1 MKLISIILPTFNRG
15 DYYLK
20 KAILSVVNQTYKNW
34 ELIIIDNFS
43 KDNTVEVVERFD
55 DKRIKFFQINNCG
68 IIAKSRNYGIKKS
81 SGDYIAFLDSDD
93 YWHKDKLKICYNILH
108 KSDYYCIC
116 HGETWLYPNKFQ
128 ATSTYGPEEKFNFIN
143 LLTKGNCVSLSAV
156 VIHKKIIRDV
166 GYFDESNEIV
176 TAEDYDY
183 WIRISKKNFK
193 FLFINNQLGYYVIH
207 ENSESSNIFY
217 NSKAIQNVIIK
228 NATNRNL
235 LKVSLS
241 RNWINTGKS
250 FHLKGLYLD
259 SLKSYILSIKN
270 DFLNFKIYFLIFL
283 LLIPYKIFIKI
294 YFYLRK

>member
-1 MKLISIILPTFNRG
+1 MSQMKLL
-15 DYYLK
+15 L
-20 KAILSVVNQTYKNW
+20 Q
-34 ELIIIDNFS
+34 
-43 KDNTVEVVERFD
+43 
-55 DKRIKFFQINNCG
+55 
-68 IIAKSRNYGIKKS
+68 
-81 SGDYIAFLDSDD
+81 
-93 YWHKDKLKICYNILH
+93 KI
-108 KSDYYCIC
+108 
-116 HGETWLYPNKFQ
+116 G
-128 ATSTYGPEEKFNFIN
+128 
-143 LLTKGNCVSLSAV
+143 
-156 VIHKKIIRDV
+156 
-166 GYFDESNEIV
+166 
-176 TAEDYDY
+176 DY

-241 RNWINTGKS
+241 RNWINTGKN

-283 LLIPYKIFIKI
+283 LLIPYKFLIKI